1 MLKNFTVIEVIS
13 SKTKAQLS
21 FYPNKFKFNQFT
33 APDLGNPPYVQFLID
48 TNGKNFAIR
57 VCEKTDENALAFV
70 KRKQSAKAYPVSL
83 ACPIAADMI
92 ANLMDWHDDTKY
104 YVIPGQKF
112 PDEKAIVFNLNDAD
126 EFQIT
131 TRPTPLDNEIEE

>member
-13 SKTKAQLS
+13 SKTKAQLT

-33 APDLGNPPYVQFLID
+33 APDLGNPPYVQLLID

-57 VCEKTDENALAFV
+57 VCEKGAENAVAFV
-70 KRKQSAKAYPVSL
+70 KRKHSAKPYPVSL
-83 ACPIAADMI
+83 ACPIASEMI
-92 ANLMDWHDDTKY
+92 ANMMDWHDNSKY

-112 PDEKAIVFNLNDAD
+112 PEEQAIVFNLNDAD
-126 EFQIT
+126 EVNIT
-131 TRPTPLDNEIEE
+131 TRTPSQDEDTE

>member
-33 APDLGNPPYVQFLID
+33 APDLENPPYVQFLID

-57 VCEKTDENALAFV
+57 VCEKTDENATLPLYAITDSRFLYEQESDFLNSQTLN
-70 KRKQSAKAYPVSL
+70 KLKKP
-83 ACPIAADMI
+83 
-92 ANLMDWHDDTKY
+92 NLM
-104 YVIPGQKF
+104 
-112 PDEKAIVFNLNDAD
+112 L
-126 EFQIT
+126 
-131 TRPTPLDNEIEE
+131 